1 MKKARRERSKLI
13 FVLGGAASGKSQL
26 ALDLAKGLA
35 PAQTVPVP
43 VRRGLTPRADAGKS
57 VSPRLAFV
65 ATGQA
70 LDQEMKVRI
79 ERHQATRSRDWET
92 AEVPVDIAEWL
103 VENSHNYQVIV
114 IDCLTLWLSNV
125 RGKRQDN
132 LAVSNA
138 TANLL
143 QTIRATPARVVVV
156 SNELG
161 LGLVP
166 ATKAVR
172 AFRDLAGRVNQQVAA
187 EADEVYMAV
196 SGLPLRLK

>member
-26 ALDLAKGLA
+26 ALDLARG
-35 PAQTVPVP
+35 QTPP
-43 VRRGLTPRADAGKS
+43 ADAGKGI
-57 VSPRLAFV
+57 SPRFAFL

-70 LDQEMKVRI
+70 LDREMKVRI
-79 ERHQATRSRDWET
+79 ERHQATRSSDWET
-92 AEVPVDIAEWL
+92 AEVPTELTKWFIVKGI
-103 VENSHNYQVIV
+103 NYQLIV
-114 IDCLTLWLSNV
+114 LDCLTLWLSNLKGQ
-125 RGKRQDN
+125 RLRDS
-132 LAVSNA
+132 AISDA
-138 TANLL
+138 TADLL
-143 QTIRATPARVVVV
+143 LAIRKTKARVVVV

-166 ATKAVR
+166 VTKPVR